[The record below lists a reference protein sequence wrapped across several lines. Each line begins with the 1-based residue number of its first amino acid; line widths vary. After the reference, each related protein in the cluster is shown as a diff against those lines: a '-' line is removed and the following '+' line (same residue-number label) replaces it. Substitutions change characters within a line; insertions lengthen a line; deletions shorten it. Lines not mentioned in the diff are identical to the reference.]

1 MLNVTPSQSH
11 QNLEL
16 QKNSENATYA
26 ERLKEEKAI
35 EHDLAQMH
43 ADMWG
48 LRQKIKKDLQSQLK
62 RETEEYNRLYK
73 TALKLDFEA
82 KQVTT
87 PIKPHKRRSTQE
99 EGEGPMDGP
108 SDGVFKRPA
117 APITKHRSSV
127 EINNSLFA
135 DMRRGTASA
144 SVQVDDTVEISV
156 SPASKD
162 TSSTAEIPPPTEDT
176 TARDDIESVITMSS
190 FGSFSSL
197 ESGLKSFVDEK

>member
-1 MLNVTPSQSH
+1 M
-11 QNLEL
+11 
-16 QKNSENATYA
+16 
-26 ERLKEEKAI
+26 KEEKAI

-48 LRQKIKKDLQSQLK
+48 LKNKFKRDLQSQLK

-135 DMRRGTASA
+135 DMRRGTAAA

-176 TARDDIESVITMSS
+176 TARDDNESVITMSS